1 MNKFRLVVAFA
12 ASLLLTGCYE
22 GPQGPPGAPGTRG
35 PAGPQGATG
44 SRGQDGERGP
54 LGPVGPQGPKGDR
67 GEPGTTTGIR
77 LVQNTGDTL
86 TCNEGEVLASVRCG
100 DGATATVTQNRSAK
114 CAAGGVVG
122 ICMRQ

>member
-1 MNKFRLVVAFA
+1 MRDRKDLPVPRGRVA
-12 ASLLLTGCYE
+12 
-22 GPQGPPGAPGTRG
+22 PRG
-35 PAGPQGATG
+35 RRAQPARVAKTANADRSGRSDRKVRRATVANLAHG
-44 SRGQDGERGP
+44 
-54 LGPVGPQGPKGDR
+54 
-67 GEPGTTTGIR
+67 TTGIR